1 MLDFMIRNLRKFV
14 LHLMK
19 HILMNKLKFKPEQIF
34 VLFCT
39 AAIMLLASCSHNP
52 LDVDVSNIHIPPVKI
67 DRMEKDM
74 FSMNP
79 DSINEYTPVMLKK
92 YGPFYSNLVISFI
105 NDAGIRDSTYA
116 ASLKRFITDK
126 DMRHAYD
133 SCEKD
138 YPDMSFLENSL
149 TNAFKHYKYYFPD
162 SALPRVVTVM
172 TGFNYAMIYYN
183 KTLAIALERYLGA
196 KNAFYDM
203 LQYPMYKK
211 VRMSKDY
218 MLCDAVYGWLE
229 SIFKPNEDKNDM
241 LSQIVHEGK
250 IMYMEDALLPKVND
264 TLKIQYTAKQ
274 LQWCKENEFNMWAYI
289 IQQKMLY
296 STDQVEIAKFTN
308 DGPFTP
314 MFNKDFCPARTGNWI
329 GWRIVR
335 SYMKNNPDV
344 TIPQLMAQKSAD
356 YILQRSGYKPSK

>member
-1 MLDFMIRNLRKFV
+1 
-14 LHLMK
+14 MK
-19 HILMNKLKFKPEQIF
+19 HNPMNTLKFTLKQF
-34 VLFCT
+34 HLFFFILPVVFLT
-39 AAIMLLASCSHNP
+39 SCSHNP
-52 LDVDVSNIHIPPVKI
+52 LDVDVSNINIPPVHI
-67 DRMEKDM
+67 DRVEKDM
-74 FSMNP
+74 FGMNP
-79 DSINEYTPVMLKK
+79 DSINKYTPVMMKK
-92 YGPFYSNLVISFI
+92 YGPFYANLVISFI
-105 NDAGIRDSTYA
+105 NNAGIKDSTYA
-116 ASLKRFITDK
+116 ASLRRFITDK

-133 SCEKD
+133 SCEKY
-138 YPDMSFLENSL
+138 YPDMSFLEAGL
-149 TNAFKHYKYYFPD
+149 TDAFKHYKYYFPD
-162 SALPRVVTVM
+162 STLPRVVTVM
-172 TGFNYAMIYYN
+172 TGFNYAMIYYD
-183 KTLAIALERYLGA
+183 KTLAISLERYLGA
-196 KNAFYDM
+196 KNPFYDM

-211 VRMSKDY
+211 ANMSKPY

-250 IMYMEDALLPKVND
+250 IMYLEDALLPKVND
-264 TLKIQYTAKQ
+264 TLKIRYTAKQ

-314 MFNKDFCPARTGNWI
+314 MFNHDYCPARTGNWI

-335 SYMKNNPDV
+335 SFMKNNPDITV
-344 TIPQLMAQKSAD
+344 SQLMAQKNAD